1 MHRLMVEENAKRK
14 KDGEQPLSSLPK
26 PCDYFDLIG
35 GTSTGGCVALYI
47 YNHLISLTGY
57 TKFVHYR
64 IIALMLGRLRMDV
77 GTAIKHYDHLAE
89 QVFSDKKRWGD
100 GKFKATKLEEVIKSV
115 VETETGD
122 PESPLLDDQA
132 RVCRT

>member
-1 MHRLMVEENAKRK
+1 MFEENTERE
-14 KDGEQPLSSLPK
+14 KDGEEPLSVLPK

-47 YNHLISLTGY
+47 YDRLILPTRY

-77 GTAIKHYDHLAE
+77 DMAINHYDDLAK
-89 QVFSDKKRWGD
+89 QVFSDMKQWGD
-100 GKFKATKLEEVIKSV
+100 GKVKAQKLEDVIKSV
-115 VETETGD
+115 VETVTGD
-122 PESPLLDDQA
+122 PESPLLERDQA
-132 RVCRT
+132 EFCRT